1 MVARSMM
8 QNANSDN
15 VVLPL
20 IAKSVTSAQSALLAT
35 KSEGAD
41 LLLLETSQDDLA
53 NIISTVTGRVSIPIF
68 SLESI
73 SSLSSILTNG
83 GTSFQSI
90 EAGATGIVYNAI
102 DLKSLAAD
110 KIETLTLSLLDAMTS
125 VRSRSASVS
134 RSPLSDLKESSEIGT
149 VKESA
154 SVTKLSLDLQAKE
167 ILDEERSVLESLI
180 LLMKE
185 AYPEV
190 EHSFHTYHLYSITW
204 KSNFYCIDA
213 T

>member
-1 MVARSMM
+1 MM

-15 VVLPL
+15 LVLPL

-83 GTSFQSI
+83 GTSFQSL

-110 KIETLTLSLLDAMTS
+110 KIETLTSSLLDAMTS
-125 VRSRSASVS
+125 VRPRSASVS

-149 VKESA
+149 AKEST
-154 SVTKLSLDLQAKE
+154 SVAKLSLDLQAKE

-190 EHSFHTYHLYSITW
+190 ELSIHYHLQ
-204 KSNFYCIDA
+204 NLCIQ
-213 T
+213 